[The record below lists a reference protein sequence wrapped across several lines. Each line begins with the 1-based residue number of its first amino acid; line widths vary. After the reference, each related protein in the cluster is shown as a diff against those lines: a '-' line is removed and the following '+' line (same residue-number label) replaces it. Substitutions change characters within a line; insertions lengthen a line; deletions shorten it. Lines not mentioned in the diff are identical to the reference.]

1 MEALIQKFD
10 DWHKKQTTTN
20 EIAVAY
26 LHKLME
32 IENEMKKRENKKKLD
47 ETNFSFVRKI
57 IPLILEK
64 EHTMI
69 VEKEFFM
76 KKENKDNAIA
86 MNKVITKLKSQGRKE
101 DEFWNKIAIKVEEN
115 KTDELKQAILD
126 KYNEWVKA
134 HEIIEKT
141 GSARYN
147 FKKSLEEYGYEG
159 GRRRK
164 SRKKRKRRKSR
175 KKKKRKKSRKKRR
188 SKRRR

>member
-1 MEALIQKFD
+1 
-10 DWHKKQTTTN
+10 
-20 EIAVAY
+20 
-26 LHKLME
+26 
-32 IENEMKKRENKKKLD
+32 
-47 ETNFSFVRKI
+47 
-57 IPLILEK
+57 
-64 EHTMI
+64 MI